1 MAGICQQV
9 MDSLQTMAR
18 TAQQIAR
25 DLLSFSPNGA
35 VGDEKSQALT
45 KKAMKLRSCDLSY
58 MEGLVTLVLD
68 ENNGHT
74 ESFNLCIILNRA
86 GS

>member
-45 KKAMKLRSCDLSY
+45 KKVMKLRSCDLSY
-58 MEGLVTLVLD
+58 MEGLVTLD

-74 ESFNLCIILNRA
+74 ESFHLCIILNRA